1 MHITDWNDAFLS
13 EFDPKTYVEM
23 LRLAQVK
30 SSVVVA
36 QSHVGIA
43 NFATEVGRAHR
54 AMKERPYLREV
65 IDLCHQNGIAVQL
78 YYSVIFDRWAYDNHP
93 EWRMILVNGK
103 EAAEHNRQGFNCP
116 NSPYREY
123 VVTRIEEIC
132 RLFDFEDIRFDM
144 TFWPVVCYCTHCAE
158 RFVSEIGGPLP
169 RTIHWEDP
177 RWVSFQRKREAWLLE
192 FAQSLTDTVKKLK
205 PTTSVEHQA

>member
-43 NFATEVGRAHR
+43 NFPTQVGRAHR
-54 AMKERPYLREV
+54 AMKDRPNLGQV
-65 IDLCHQNGIAVQL
+65 IDLCHQSGIGVQL

-103 EAAEHNRQGFNCP
+103 QAAEHNRQGFNCP
-116 NSPYREY
+116 NSPYRDY
-123 VVTRIEEIC
+123 VAETINRRSAIFKATPEIAC
-132 RLFDFEDIRFDM
+132 EMALKAYSKQVG
-144 TFWPVVCYCTHCAE
+144 PVP
-158 RFVSEIGGPLP
+158 PL
-169 RTIHWEDP
+169 
-177 RWVSFQRKREAWLLE
+177 L
-192 FAQSLTDTVKKLK
+192 VK
-205 PTTSVEHQA
+205 E